1 MSNLR
6 LINETTVSAS
16 VSNVDVTNVF
26 SADFDIYKITTSGF
40 TTVSTT
46 STDLDARFINSSGS
60 VISSSSYDTAHLNL
74 KAETSFSSTRVTNQT
89 LISSIFGGTDDSPEG
104 SGTVT
109 YIFNPFSSSSYT
121 FGLFQV
127 SSNLGGNHRSRK
139 GITVLKSTASI
150 TGFRIVG
157 ISANVDEGIVRTYG
171 LRVDS

>member
-1 MSNLR
+1 MSALR

-16 VSNVDVTNVF
+16 VSNVDVTDVF

-46 STDLDARFINSSGS
+46 NTDLDGRFINSSGS
-60 VISSSSYDTAHLNL
+60 VISSSSYDTTHLNQ
-74 KAETSFSSTRVTNQT
+74 KAETSFSSTRQTNQT
-89 LISSIFGGTDDSPEG
+89 EISSIFGSADDSPEG
-104 SGTVT
+104 SGTVI

-127 SSNLGGNHRSRK
+127 SSNFSGVHRSRK

-157 ISANVDEGIVRTYG
+157 VSANVDEGFIRTYG

>member
-6 LINETTVSAS
+6 LINETTVSSS
-16 VSNVDVTNVF
+16 VSNVDVTDVF

-46 STDLDARFINSSGS
+46 NTDLDGRFIKSSGS
-60 VISSSSYDTAHLNL
+60 VVSSSSYDTAHLNL
-74 KAETSFSSTRVTNQT
+74 KAETSFSETRLTNQT
-89 LISSIFGGTDDSPEG
+89 EISSIFGSADDSPEG
-104 SGTVT
+104 GGTAS
-109 YIFNPFSSSSYT
+109 YIFNPFSNSSYT

-127 SSNLGGNHRSRK
+127 SSNLNGVHRSRK

-157 ISANVDEGIVRTYG
+157 VSANVDEGIVRTYG